1 MSQKEPKT
9 IGEMFGSNLL
19 YCRRQVRMT
28 QQELAKLVGVESA
41 EIDELERGAEW
52 PDIVAILRLA
62 AATNLSRP
70 GLLLEGMA
78 WVPGGE
84 HPIAVPEHLRPGPA
98 FWDGFRMEYIPGH
111 FTVGVGLEDEETM
124 KARIRKRVAEDRPVL
139 DRLAEDDE

>member
-1 MSQKEPKT
+1 M
-9 IGEMFGSNLL
+9 
-19 YCRRQVRMT
+19 
-28 QQELAKLVGVESA
+28 ESA

-62 AATNLSRP
+62 AATNISRP

-84 HPIAVPEHLRPGPA
+84 HPIPVPEHLRPGPA
-98 FWDGFRMEYIPGH
+98 FWDSFRMEYIPGH
-111 FTVGVGLEDEETM
+111 FTVGVGLEDEETT

-139 DRLAEDDE
+139 DRLAEDKG